1 MDKNKQKHLYGWLRK
16 QSGHGRRWIGLS
28 IGLGMGQGILMVM
41 QAWLLATLLH
51 GFIIEGTTPEQSIPL
66 FIALLLVTLTKA
78 ALAYGREVASFKAGS
93 AVRQAI
99 RELVLTRL
107 ARLGPAYI
115 QRRPAGSWASL
126 LLEQIEEMQEFFSR
140 YLPQMAIAVFI
151 PLVILVAVFPVNWA
165 AGIILLGT
173 APLIPLFM
181 ILVGVGAADANR
193 RNFQSLARLSGH
205 FLDRLKGLRTLQ
217 LFMRTR
223 AEGEAIRD
231 ASEDFRER
239 TMEVLRLAFL
249 STAVLEF
256 FAAIAVALVAVYFG
270 FSYIDH
276 LNFGNYG
283 VKVTLFTG
291 LFVLFLAPEFY
302 APLRELGAHYHAKA
316 QAIGAAE
323 QLLEFLE
330 AEVSEPA
337 SGSAPFQADGPIR
350 VEARALEVLSAEGK
364 VLVGPIDFTLEA
376 GTRTALVGISG
387 AGKSSLVNAL
397 LGFAPYRGSLRV
409 NGQELAELDMSQW
422 RLQLGWLSQNPQLF
436 HASLRDNLLLARPT
450 ASDAA
455 LEAALQAVRSHGAH
469 AQGTLSY
476 TTSPAHTLQTWL
488 DLTEQLLETGVDS
501 IAIKDM
507 SGILTPMA
515 AFELVSEIKKRYD
528 VTLHLHCHATTGMAE
543 MALLKAIEAGV
554 DGVDTAISSMS
565 ATYGHPA
572 TEALVATL
580 AGTEHDTGLD
590 IHKLESIAA
599 YFREVRKK
607 YHAFEGQLK
616 GTDSRI
622 LVAQV
627 PGGMLTNLEGQLKQQ
642 NAADRLDEVLAEIPR
657 VREDLGFI
665 PLVTPTSQI
674 VGTQAVLNVL
684 TGERY
689 KTIAKE
695 TAGILKG
702 EYGHT
707 PAPVN
712 AALQARVLEGA
723 EAITCRP
730 ADLLKPE
737 LAQLE
742 ADVRRQAQE
751 KGITLAVNA
760 IDDVLTVALF
770 PQPGL
775 KFLENRHNPAAFEPV
790 PQAEA
795 AQPLAKAE
803 KPAASGVYTVEVEGK
818 AFVVKV
824 SDGGDVSQLTAAA
837 PAPASAPAAAA
848 PAQDID
854 LQQLG
859 EQLNRLEQKVDRLTA
874 LLLKQQQD

>member
-126 LLEQIEEMQEFFSR
+126 LLEQIEDMQEFFSR

-217 LFMRTR
+217 LFMRTQ

-450 ASDAA
+450 ASDAE
-455 LEAALQAVRSHGAH
+455 LEAALVRAQAWEFAKEKGFDYPVGDQAGGLSVGQAQRLALARTLLKSTQLMVLDEPTASLDRHSERAIMSTLEQAAVGQTLLMITHRLDQLSQMDNILVLERGQLVEQGQFAQLCQ
-469 AQGTLSY
+469 AQGPFARLLSQR
-476 TTSPAHTLQTWL
+476 SGDSL
-488 DLTEQLLETGVDS
+488 DD
-501 IAIKDM
+501 
-507 SGILTPMA
+507 
-515 AFELVSEIKKRYD
+515 
-528 VTLHLHCHATTGMAE
+528 
-543 MALLKAIEAGV
+543 
-554 DGVDTAISSMS
+554 
-565 ATYGHPA
+565 
-572 TEALVATL
+572 
-580 AGTEHDTGLD
+580 
-590 IHKLESIAA
+590 
-599 YFREVRKK
+599 
-607 YHAFEGQLK
+607 
-616 GTDSRI
+616 
-622 LVAQV
+622 
-627 PGGMLTNLEGQLKQQ
+627 
-642 NAADRLDEVLAEIPR
+642 
-657 VREDLGFI
+657 
-665 PLVTPTSQI
+665 
-674 VGTQAVLNVL
+674 
-684 TGERY
+684 
-689 KTIAKE
+689 
-695 TAGILKG
+695 
-702 EYGHT
+702 
-707 PAPVN
+707 
-712 AALQARVLEGA
+712 
-723 EAITCRP
+723 
-730 ADLLKPE
+730 
-737 LAQLE
+737 
-742 ADVRRQAQE
+742 
-751 KGITLAVNA
+751 
-760 IDDVLTVALF
+760 
-770 PQPGL
+770 
-775 KFLENRHNPAAFEPV
+775 
-790 PQAEA
+790 
-795 AQPLAKAE
+795 
-803 KPAASGVYTVEVEGK
+803 
-818 AFVVKV
+818 
-824 SDGGDVSQLTAAA
+824 
-837 PAPASAPAAAA
+837 
-848 PAQDID
+848 
-854 LQQLG
+854 
-859 EQLNRLEQKVDRLTA
+859 
-874 LLLKQQQD
+874 

>member
-28 IGLGMGQGILMVM
+28 ISLGMGQGILMVM

-217 LFMRTR
+217 LFMRTQ

-283 VKVTLFTG
+283 AKVTLFTG

-450 ASDAA
+450 ASDAELETA
-455 LEAALQAVRSHGAH
+455 LVRAQAWEFAREKGFDYPVGDQAGGLSVGQAQRLALARTLLKSTQLIVLDEPTASLDRHSERAIMSTLEDAAKGQTLLMITHRLDQLSQMDNILVLERGQLVEQGHFAQLCQ
-469 AQGTLSY
+469 AQGPFARLLSQR
-476 TTSPAHTLQTWL
+476 SGDSL
-488 DLTEQLLETGVDS
+488 DD
-501 IAIKDM
+501 
-507 SGILTPMA
+507 
-515 AFELVSEIKKRYD
+515 
-528 VTLHLHCHATTGMAE
+528 
-543 MALLKAIEAGV
+543 
-554 DGVDTAISSMS
+554 
-565 ATYGHPA
+565 
-572 TEALVATL
+572 
-580 AGTEHDTGLD
+580 
-590 IHKLESIAA
+590 
-599 YFREVRKK
+599 
-607 YHAFEGQLK
+607 
-616 GTDSRI
+616 
-622 LVAQV
+622 
-627 PGGMLTNLEGQLKQQ
+627 
-642 NAADRLDEVLAEIPR
+642 
-657 VREDLGFI
+657 
-665 PLVTPTSQI
+665 
-674 VGTQAVLNVL
+674 
-684 TGERY
+684 
-689 KTIAKE
+689 
-695 TAGILKG
+695 
-702 EYGHT
+702 
-707 PAPVN
+707 
-712 AALQARVLEGA
+712 
-723 EAITCRP
+723 
-730 ADLLKPE
+730 
-737 LAQLE
+737 
-742 ADVRRQAQE
+742 
-751 KGITLAVNA
+751 
-760 IDDVLTVALF
+760 
-770 PQPGL
+770 
-775 KFLENRHNPAAFEPV
+775 
-790 PQAEA
+790 
-795 AQPLAKAE
+795 
-803 KPAASGVYTVEVEGK
+803 
-818 AFVVKV
+818 
-824 SDGGDVSQLTAAA
+824 
-837 PAPASAPAAAA
+837 
-848 PAQDID
+848 
-854 LQQLG
+854 
-859 EQLNRLEQKVDRLTA
+859 
-874 LLLKQQQD
+874 

>member
-78 ALAYGREVASFKAGS
+78 ALAYGREVASFRAGS

-217 LFMRTR
+217 LFMRTQ

-283 VKVTLFTG
+283 AKVTLFTG

-450 ASDAA
+450 ASDAE
-455 LEAALQAVRSHGAH
+455 LKAALVRAQAWEFAREKGFDYPVGDQAGGLSVGQAQRLALARTLLKSTQLMVLDEPTASLDRHSERAIMSTLEDAAKGKTLLMITHRLDQLSQMDNILVLERGQLVEQGHFAQLCQ
-469 AQGTLSY
+469 AQGPFARLLSQR
-476 TTSPAHTLQTWL
+476 SGDSL
-488 DLTEQLLETGVDS
+488 DD
-501 IAIKDM
+501 
-507 SGILTPMA
+507 
-515 AFELVSEIKKRYD
+515 
-528 VTLHLHCHATTGMAE
+528 
-543 MALLKAIEAGV
+543 
-554 DGVDTAISSMS
+554 
-565 ATYGHPA
+565 
-572 TEALVATL
+572 
-580 AGTEHDTGLD
+580 
-590 IHKLESIAA
+590 
-599 YFREVRKK
+599 
-607 YHAFEGQLK
+607 
-616 GTDSRI
+616 
-622 LVAQV
+622 
-627 PGGMLTNLEGQLKQQ
+627 
-642 NAADRLDEVLAEIPR
+642 
-657 VREDLGFI
+657 
-665 PLVTPTSQI
+665 
-674 VGTQAVLNVL
+674 
-684 TGERY
+684 
-689 KTIAKE
+689 
-695 TAGILKG
+695 
-702 EYGHT
+702 
-707 PAPVN
+707 
-712 AALQARVLEGA
+712 
-723 EAITCRP
+723 
-730 ADLLKPE
+730 
-737 LAQLE
+737 
-742 ADVRRQAQE
+742 
-751 KGITLAVNA
+751 
-760 IDDVLTVALF
+760 
-770 PQPGL
+770 
-775 KFLENRHNPAAFEPV
+775 
-790 PQAEA
+790 
-795 AQPLAKAE
+795 
-803 KPAASGVYTVEVEGK
+803 
-818 AFVVKV
+818 
-824 SDGGDVSQLTAAA
+824 
-837 PAPASAPAAAA
+837 
-848 PAQDID
+848 
-854 LQQLG
+854 
-859 EQLNRLEQKVDRLTA
+859 
-874 LLLKQQQD
+874 

>member
-66 FIALLLVTLTKA
+66 FITLLLVTLTKA

-126 LLEQIEEMQEFFSR
+126 LLEQIEDMQEFFSR

-217 LFMRTR
+217 LFMRTQ

-283 VKVTLFTG
+283 AKVTLFTG

-450 ASDAA
+450 ASDAE
-455 LEAALQAVRSHGAH
+455 LEAALVRAQAWEFAKEKGFDYPVGDQAGGLSVGQAQRLALARTLLKSTQLIVLDEPTASLDRHSERAIMSTLEDAAKGKTLLMITHRLDQLSQMDNILVLERGQLVEQGHFAQLCQ
-469 AQGTLSY
+469 AQGPFARLLSQR
-476 TTSPAHTLQTWL
+476 SGDSL
-488 DLTEQLLETGVDS
+488 DD
-501 IAIKDM
+501 
-507 SGILTPMA
+507 
-515 AFELVSEIKKRYD
+515 
-528 VTLHLHCHATTGMAE
+528 
-543 MALLKAIEAGV
+543 
-554 DGVDTAISSMS
+554 
-565 ATYGHPA
+565 
-572 TEALVATL
+572 
-580 AGTEHDTGLD
+580 
-590 IHKLESIAA
+590 
-599 YFREVRKK
+599 
-607 YHAFEGQLK
+607 
-616 GTDSRI
+616 
-622 LVAQV
+622 
-627 PGGMLTNLEGQLKQQ
+627 
-642 NAADRLDEVLAEIPR
+642 
-657 VREDLGFI
+657 
-665 PLVTPTSQI
+665 
-674 VGTQAVLNVL
+674 
-684 TGERY
+684 
-689 KTIAKE
+689 
-695 TAGILKG
+695 
-702 EYGHT
+702 
-707 PAPVN
+707 
-712 AALQARVLEGA
+712 
-723 EAITCRP
+723 
-730 ADLLKPE
+730 
-737 LAQLE
+737 
-742 ADVRRQAQE
+742 
-751 KGITLAVNA
+751 
-760 IDDVLTVALF
+760 
-770 PQPGL
+770 
-775 KFLENRHNPAAFEPV
+775 
-790 PQAEA
+790 
-795 AQPLAKAE
+795 
-803 KPAASGVYTVEVEGK
+803 
-818 AFVVKV
+818 
-824 SDGGDVSQLTAAA
+824 
-837 PAPASAPAAAA
+837 
-848 PAQDID
+848 
-854 LQQLG
+854 
-859 EQLNRLEQKVDRLTA
+859 
-874 LLLKQQQD
+874 

>member
-51 GFIIEGTTPEQSIPL
+51 GFIIESTTPEQSIPL
-66 FIALLLVTLTKA
+66 FITLLLVTLTKA
-78 ALAYGREVASFKAGS
+78 ALAYGREVASFRAGS

-217 LFMRTR
+217 LFMRTQ

-376 GTRTALVGISG
+376 DTRTALVGISG

-450 ASDAA
+450 ASDAE
-455 LEAALQAVRSHGAH
+455 LEAALVRAQAWEFAREKGFDYPVGDQAGGLSVGQAQRLALARTLLKSTQLMVLDEPTASLDRHSERAIMSTLEDAAKGQTLLMITHRLDQLSQMDNILVLERGQLVEQGHFAQLCQ
-469 AQGTLSY
+469 AQGPFARLLSQR
-476 TTSPAHTLQTWL
+476 SGDSL
-488 DLTEQLLETGVDS
+488 DD
-501 IAIKDM
+501 
-507 SGILTPMA
+507 
-515 AFELVSEIKKRYD
+515 
-528 VTLHLHCHATTGMAE
+528 
-543 MALLKAIEAGV
+543 
-554 DGVDTAISSMS
+554 
-565 ATYGHPA
+565 
-572 TEALVATL
+572 
-580 AGTEHDTGLD
+580 
-590 IHKLESIAA
+590 
-599 YFREVRKK
+599 
-607 YHAFEGQLK
+607 
-616 GTDSRI
+616 
-622 LVAQV
+622 
-627 PGGMLTNLEGQLKQQ
+627 
-642 NAADRLDEVLAEIPR
+642 
-657 VREDLGFI
+657 
-665 PLVTPTSQI
+665 
-674 VGTQAVLNVL
+674 
-684 TGERY
+684 
-689 KTIAKE
+689 
-695 TAGILKG
+695 
-702 EYGHT
+702 
-707 PAPVN
+707 
-712 AALQARVLEGA
+712 
-723 EAITCRP
+723 
-730 ADLLKPE
+730 
-737 LAQLE
+737 
-742 ADVRRQAQE
+742 
-751 KGITLAVNA
+751 
-760 IDDVLTVALF
+760 
-770 PQPGL
+770 
-775 KFLENRHNPAAFEPV
+775 
-790 PQAEA
+790 
-795 AQPLAKAE
+795 
-803 KPAASGVYTVEVEGK
+803 
-818 AFVVKV
+818 
-824 SDGGDVSQLTAAA
+824 
-837 PAPASAPAAAA
+837 
-848 PAQDID
+848 
-854 LQQLG
+854 
-859 EQLNRLEQKVDRLTA
+859 
-874 LLLKQQQD
+874 

>member
-51 GFIIEGTTPEQSIPL
+51 GFIIEDTTPEQSIPL

-78 ALAYGREVASFKAGS
+78 ALAYGREVASFRAGS

-217 LFMRTR
+217 LFMRTQ
-223 AEGEAIRD
+223 AEGEAIHD

-450 ASDAA
+450 ASDAE
-455 LEAALQAVRSHGAH
+455 LEAALVRAQAWEFAREKGFDYPVGDQAGGLSVGQAQRLALARTLLKSTQLMVLDEPTASLDRHSERAIMSTLEDAAKGQTLLMITHRLDQLSQMDNILVLERGQLVEQGHFAQLCQ
-469 AQGTLSY
+469 AQGPFARLLSQR
-476 TTSPAHTLQTWL
+476 SGDSL
-488 DLTEQLLETGVDS
+488 DD
-501 IAIKDM
+501 
-507 SGILTPMA
+507 
-515 AFELVSEIKKRYD
+515 
-528 VTLHLHCHATTGMAE
+528 
-543 MALLKAIEAGV
+543 
-554 DGVDTAISSMS
+554 
-565 ATYGHPA
+565 
-572 TEALVATL
+572 
-580 AGTEHDTGLD
+580 
-590 IHKLESIAA
+590 
-599 YFREVRKK
+599 
-607 YHAFEGQLK
+607 
-616 GTDSRI
+616 
-622 LVAQV
+622 
-627 PGGMLTNLEGQLKQQ
+627 
-642 NAADRLDEVLAEIPR
+642 
-657 VREDLGFI
+657 
-665 PLVTPTSQI
+665 
-674 VGTQAVLNVL
+674 
-684 TGERY
+684 
-689 KTIAKE
+689 
-695 TAGILKG
+695 
-702 EYGHT
+702 
-707 PAPVN
+707 
-712 AALQARVLEGA
+712 
-723 EAITCRP
+723 
-730 ADLLKPE
+730 
-737 LAQLE
+737 
-742 ADVRRQAQE
+742 
-751 KGITLAVNA
+751 
-760 IDDVLTVALF
+760 
-770 PQPGL
+770 
-775 KFLENRHNPAAFEPV
+775 
-790 PQAEA
+790 
-795 AQPLAKAE
+795 
-803 KPAASGVYTVEVEGK
+803 
-818 AFVVKV
+818 
-824 SDGGDVSQLTAAA
+824 
-837 PAPASAPAAAA
+837 
-848 PAQDID
+848 
-854 LQQLG
+854 
-859 EQLNRLEQKVDRLTA
+859 
-874 LLLKQQQD
+874 

>member
-126 LLEQIEEMQEFFSR
+126 LLEQIEDMQEFFSR

-217 LFMRTR
+217 LFMRTQ

-450 ASDAA
+450 ASDAE
-455 LEAALQAVRSHGAH
+455 LEAALVRAQAWEFAKEKGFDYPVGDQAGGLSVGQAQRLALARTLLKSTQLMVLDEPTASLDRHSERAIMSTLEQAAVGQTLLMITHRLDQLNQMDNILVLERGQLVEQGQFAQLCQ
-469 AQGTLSY
+469 AQGPFARLLSQR
-476 TTSPAHTLQTWL
+476 SGDSL
-488 DLTEQLLETGVDS
+488 DD
-501 IAIKDM
+501 
-507 SGILTPMA
+507 
-515 AFELVSEIKKRYD
+515 
-528 VTLHLHCHATTGMAE
+528 
-543 MALLKAIEAGV
+543 
-554 DGVDTAISSMS
+554 
-565 ATYGHPA
+565 
-572 TEALVATL
+572 
-580 AGTEHDTGLD
+580 
-590 IHKLESIAA
+590 
-599 YFREVRKK
+599 
-607 YHAFEGQLK
+607 
-616 GTDSRI
+616 
-622 LVAQV
+622 
-627 PGGMLTNLEGQLKQQ
+627 
-642 NAADRLDEVLAEIPR
+642 
-657 VREDLGFI
+657 
-665 PLVTPTSQI
+665 
-674 VGTQAVLNVL
+674 
-684 TGERY
+684 
-689 KTIAKE
+689 
-695 TAGILKG
+695 
-702 EYGHT
+702 
-707 PAPVN
+707 
-712 AALQARVLEGA
+712 
-723 EAITCRP
+723 
-730 ADLLKPE
+730 
-737 LAQLE
+737 
-742 ADVRRQAQE
+742 
-751 KGITLAVNA
+751 
-760 IDDVLTVALF
+760 
-770 PQPGL
+770 
-775 KFLENRHNPAAFEPV
+775 
-790 PQAEA
+790 
-795 AQPLAKAE
+795 
-803 KPAASGVYTVEVEGK
+803 
-818 AFVVKV
+818 
-824 SDGGDVSQLTAAA
+824 
-837 PAPASAPAAAA
+837 
-848 PAQDID
+848 
-854 LQQLG
+854 
-859 EQLNRLEQKVDRLTA
+859 
-874 LLLKQQQD
+874 

>member
-78 ALAYGREVASFKAGS
+78 ALAYGREVASFRAGS

-126 LLEQIEEMQEFFSR
+126 LLEQIEDMQEFFSR

-217 LFMRTR
+217 LFMRTQ

-450 ASDAA
+450 ASDAE
-455 LEAALQAVRSHGAH
+455 LEAALVRAQAWEFAKEKGFDYPVGDQAGGLSVGQAQRLALARTLLKSTQLMVLDEPTASLDRHSERAIMSTLEQAAVGQTLLMITHRLDQLSQMDNILVLERGQLVEQGHFAQLCQ
-469 AQGTLSY
+469 AQGPFARLLSQR
-476 TTSPAHTLQTWL
+476 SGDSL
-488 DLTEQLLETGVDS
+488 DD
-501 IAIKDM
+501 
-507 SGILTPMA
+507 
-515 AFELVSEIKKRYD
+515 
-528 VTLHLHCHATTGMAE
+528 
-543 MALLKAIEAGV
+543 
-554 DGVDTAISSMS
+554 
-565 ATYGHPA
+565 
-572 TEALVATL
+572 
-580 AGTEHDTGLD
+580 
-590 IHKLESIAA
+590 
-599 YFREVRKK
+599 
-607 YHAFEGQLK
+607 
-616 GTDSRI
+616 
-622 LVAQV
+622 
-627 PGGMLTNLEGQLKQQ
+627 
-642 NAADRLDEVLAEIPR
+642 
-657 VREDLGFI
+657 
-665 PLVTPTSQI
+665 
-674 VGTQAVLNVL
+674 
-684 TGERY
+684 
-689 KTIAKE
+689 
-695 TAGILKG
+695 
-702 EYGHT
+702 
-707 PAPVN
+707 
-712 AALQARVLEGA
+712 
-723 EAITCRP
+723 
-730 ADLLKPE
+730 
-737 LAQLE
+737 
-742 ADVRRQAQE
+742 
-751 KGITLAVNA
+751 
-760 IDDVLTVALF
+760 
-770 PQPGL
+770 
-775 KFLENRHNPAAFEPV
+775 
-790 PQAEA
+790 
-795 AQPLAKAE
+795 
-803 KPAASGVYTVEVEGK
+803 
-818 AFVVKV
+818 
-824 SDGGDVSQLTAAA
+824 
-837 PAPASAPAAAA
+837 
-848 PAQDID
+848 
-854 LQQLG
+854 
-859 EQLNRLEQKVDRLTA
+859 
-874 LLLKQQQD
+874 

>member
-126 LLEQIEEMQEFFSR
+126 LLEQIEDMQEFFSR

-181 ILVGVGAADANR
+181 ILVGGGAADANR

-217 LFMRTR
+217 LFMRTQ

-450 ASDAA
+450 ASDAELETA
-455 LEAALQAVRSHGAH
+455 LVRAQAWEFAKEKGFDYPVGDQAGGLSVGQAQRLALARTLLKSTQLMVLDEPTASLDRHSERAIMSTLEQAAVGQTLLMITHRLDQLSQMDNILVLERGQLVEQGHFAQLCQ
-469 AQGTLSY
+469 AQGPFARLLSQR
-476 TTSPAHTLQTWL
+476 SGDSL
-488 DLTEQLLETGVDS
+488 DD
-501 IAIKDM
+501 
-507 SGILTPMA
+507 
-515 AFELVSEIKKRYD
+515 
-528 VTLHLHCHATTGMAE
+528 
-543 MALLKAIEAGV
+543 
-554 DGVDTAISSMS
+554 
-565 ATYGHPA
+565 
-572 TEALVATL
+572 
-580 AGTEHDTGLD
+580 
-590 IHKLESIAA
+590 
-599 YFREVRKK
+599 
-607 YHAFEGQLK
+607 
-616 GTDSRI
+616 
-622 LVAQV
+622 
-627 PGGMLTNLEGQLKQQ
+627 
-642 NAADRLDEVLAEIPR
+642 
-657 VREDLGFI
+657 
-665 PLVTPTSQI
+665 
-674 VGTQAVLNVL
+674 
-684 TGERY
+684 
-689 KTIAKE
+689 
-695 TAGILKG
+695 
-702 EYGHT
+702 
-707 PAPVN
+707 
-712 AALQARVLEGA
+712 
-723 EAITCRP
+723 
-730 ADLLKPE
+730 
-737 LAQLE
+737 
-742 ADVRRQAQE
+742 
-751 KGITLAVNA
+751 
-760 IDDVLTVALF
+760 
-770 PQPGL
+770 
-775 KFLENRHNPAAFEPV
+775 
-790 PQAEA
+790 
-795 AQPLAKAE
+795 
-803 KPAASGVYTVEVEGK
+803 
-818 AFVVKV
+818 
-824 SDGGDVSQLTAAA
+824 
-837 PAPASAPAAAA
+837 
-848 PAQDID
+848 
-854 LQQLG
+854 
-859 EQLNRLEQKVDRLTA
+859 
-874 LLLKQQQD
+874 

>member
-78 ALAYGREVASFKAGS
+78 ALAYGREVASFRAGS

-126 LLEQIEEMQEFFSR
+126 LLEQIEDMQEFFSR

-217 LFMRTR
+217 LFMRTQ

-283 VKVTLFTG
+283 AKVTLFTG

-450 ASDAA
+450 ASDAE
-455 LEAALQAVRSHGAH
+455 LEAALVRAQAWEFAREKGFGYPVGDQAGGLSVGQAQRLALARTLLKSTQLIVLDEPTASLDRHSERAIMSTLEDAAKGQTLLMITHRLDQLSQMDNILVLERGQLVEQGHFAQLCQ
-469 AQGTLSY
+469 AQGPFARLLSQR
-476 TTSPAHTLQTWL
+476 SGDSL
-488 DLTEQLLETGVDS
+488 DD
-501 IAIKDM
+501 
-507 SGILTPMA
+507 
-515 AFELVSEIKKRYD
+515 
-528 VTLHLHCHATTGMAE
+528 
-543 MALLKAIEAGV
+543 
-554 DGVDTAISSMS
+554 
-565 ATYGHPA
+565 
-572 TEALVATL
+572 
-580 AGTEHDTGLD
+580 
-590 IHKLESIAA
+590 
-599 YFREVRKK
+599 
-607 YHAFEGQLK
+607 
-616 GTDSRI
+616 
-622 LVAQV
+622 
-627 PGGMLTNLEGQLKQQ
+627 
-642 NAADRLDEVLAEIPR
+642 
-657 VREDLGFI
+657 
-665 PLVTPTSQI
+665 
-674 VGTQAVLNVL
+674 
-684 TGERY
+684 
-689 KTIAKE
+689 
-695 TAGILKG
+695 
-702 EYGHT
+702 
-707 PAPVN
+707 
-712 AALQARVLEGA
+712 
-723 EAITCRP
+723 
-730 ADLLKPE
+730 
-737 LAQLE
+737 
-742 ADVRRQAQE
+742 
-751 KGITLAVNA
+751 
-760 IDDVLTVALF
+760 
-770 PQPGL
+770 
-775 KFLENRHNPAAFEPV
+775 
-790 PQAEA
+790 
-795 AQPLAKAE
+795 
-803 KPAASGVYTVEVEGK
+803 
-818 AFVVKV
+818 
-824 SDGGDVSQLTAAA
+824 
-837 PAPASAPAAAA
+837 
-848 PAQDID
+848 
-854 LQQLG
+854 
-859 EQLNRLEQKVDRLTA
+859 
-874 LLLKQQQD
+874 

>member
-78 ALAYGREVASFKAGS
+78 ALAYGREVASFRAGS

-217 LFMRTR
+217 LFMRTQ

-283 VKVTLFTG
+283 AKVTLFTG

-409 NGQELAELDMSQW
+409 NGQELAELDMNQW

-450 ASDAA
+450 ASDAE
-455 LEAALQAVRSHGAH
+455 LEAALVRAQAWEFAREKGFDYPVGDQAGGLSVGQAQRLALARTLLKSTQLMVLDEPTASLDRHSERAIMSTLDDAAKGQTLLMITHRLDQLSQMDNILVLERGQLVEQGHFAQLCQ
-469 AQGTLSY
+469 AQGPFARLLSQR
-476 TTSPAHTLQTWL
+476 SGDSL
-488 DLTEQLLETGVDS
+488 DD
-501 IAIKDM
+501 
-507 SGILTPMA
+507 
-515 AFELVSEIKKRYD
+515 
-528 VTLHLHCHATTGMAE
+528 
-543 MALLKAIEAGV
+543 
-554 DGVDTAISSMS
+554 
-565 ATYGHPA
+565 
-572 TEALVATL
+572 
-580 AGTEHDTGLD
+580 
-590 IHKLESIAA
+590 
-599 YFREVRKK
+599 
-607 YHAFEGQLK
+607 
-616 GTDSRI
+616 
-622 LVAQV
+622 
-627 PGGMLTNLEGQLKQQ
+627 
-642 NAADRLDEVLAEIPR
+642 
-657 VREDLGFI
+657 
-665 PLVTPTSQI
+665 
-674 VGTQAVLNVL
+674 
-684 TGERY
+684 
-689 KTIAKE
+689 
-695 TAGILKG
+695 
-702 EYGHT
+702 
-707 PAPVN
+707 
-712 AALQARVLEGA
+712 
-723 EAITCRP
+723 
-730 ADLLKPE
+730 
-737 LAQLE
+737 
-742 ADVRRQAQE
+742 
-751 KGITLAVNA
+751 
-760 IDDVLTVALF
+760 
-770 PQPGL
+770 
-775 KFLENRHNPAAFEPV
+775 
-790 PQAEA
+790 
-795 AQPLAKAE
+795 
-803 KPAASGVYTVEVEGK
+803 
-818 AFVVKV
+818 
-824 SDGGDVSQLTAAA
+824 
-837 PAPASAPAAAA
+837 
-848 PAQDID
+848 
-854 LQQLG
+854 
-859 EQLNRLEQKVDRLTA
+859 
-874 LLLKQQQD
+874 

>member
-126 LLEQIEEMQEFFSR
+126 LLEQIEDMQEFFSR

-217 LFMRTR
+217 LFMRTQ

-350 VEARALEVLSAEGK
+350 VEARTLEVLSAEGK

-450 ASDAA
+450 ASDAE
-455 LEAALQAVRSHGAH
+455 LEAALVRAQAWEFAREKGFDYPVGDQAGGLSVGQAQRLALARTLLKSTQLMVLDEPTASLDRHSERAIMSTLEQAAVGQTLLMITHRLDQLSQMDNILVLERGQLVEQGHFAQLCQ
-469 AQGTLSY
+469 AQGPFARLLSQR
-476 TTSPAHTLQTWL
+476 SGDSL
-488 DLTEQLLETGVDS
+488 DD
-501 IAIKDM
+501 
-507 SGILTPMA
+507 
-515 AFELVSEIKKRYD
+515 
-528 VTLHLHCHATTGMAE
+528 
-543 MALLKAIEAGV
+543 
-554 DGVDTAISSMS
+554 
-565 ATYGHPA
+565 
-572 TEALVATL
+572 
-580 AGTEHDTGLD
+580 
-590 IHKLESIAA
+590 
-599 YFREVRKK
+599 
-607 YHAFEGQLK
+607 
-616 GTDSRI
+616 
-622 LVAQV
+622 
-627 PGGMLTNLEGQLKQQ
+627 
-642 NAADRLDEVLAEIPR
+642 
-657 VREDLGFI
+657 
-665 PLVTPTSQI
+665 
-674 VGTQAVLNVL
+674 
-684 TGERY
+684 
-689 KTIAKE
+689 
-695 TAGILKG
+695 
-702 EYGHT
+702 
-707 PAPVN
+707 
-712 AALQARVLEGA
+712 
-723 EAITCRP
+723 
-730 ADLLKPE
+730 
-737 LAQLE
+737 
-742 ADVRRQAQE
+742 
-751 KGITLAVNA
+751 
-760 IDDVLTVALF
+760 
-770 PQPGL
+770 
-775 KFLENRHNPAAFEPV
+775 
-790 PQAEA
+790 
-795 AQPLAKAE
+795 
-803 KPAASGVYTVEVEGK
+803 
-818 AFVVKV
+818 
-824 SDGGDVSQLTAAA
+824 
-837 PAPASAPAAAA
+837 
-848 PAQDID
+848 
-854 LQQLG
+854 
-859 EQLNRLEQKVDRLTA
+859 
-874 LLLKQQQD
+874 

>member
-51 GFIIEGTTPEQSIPL
+51 GFIIESTTPEQSIPL

-78 ALAYGREVASFKAGS
+78 ALAYGREVASFRAGS

-217 LFMRTR
+217 LFMRTQ

-450 ASDAA
+450 ASDAE
-455 LEAALQAVRSHGAH
+455 LEAALVRAQAWEFAREKGFDYPVGDQAGGLSVGQAQRLALARTLLKSTQLMVLDEPTASLDRHSERAIMSTLEQAAVGQTLLMITHRLDQLSQMDNILVLERGQLVEQGHFAQLCQ
-469 AQGTLSY
+469 AQGPFARLLSQR
-476 TTSPAHTLQTWL
+476 SGDSL
-488 DLTEQLLETGVDS
+488 DD
-501 IAIKDM
+501 
-507 SGILTPMA
+507 
-515 AFELVSEIKKRYD
+515 
-528 VTLHLHCHATTGMAE
+528 
-543 MALLKAIEAGV
+543 
-554 DGVDTAISSMS
+554 
-565 ATYGHPA
+565 
-572 TEALVATL
+572 
-580 AGTEHDTGLD
+580 
-590 IHKLESIAA
+590 
-599 YFREVRKK
+599 
-607 YHAFEGQLK
+607 
-616 GTDSRI
+616 
-622 LVAQV
+622 
-627 PGGMLTNLEGQLKQQ
+627 
-642 NAADRLDEVLAEIPR
+642 
-657 VREDLGFI
+657 
-665 PLVTPTSQI
+665 
-674 VGTQAVLNVL
+674 
-684 TGERY
+684 
-689 KTIAKE
+689 
-695 TAGILKG
+695 
-702 EYGHT
+702 
-707 PAPVN
+707 
-712 AALQARVLEGA
+712 
-723 EAITCRP
+723 
-730 ADLLKPE
+730 
-737 LAQLE
+737 
-742 ADVRRQAQE
+742 
-751 KGITLAVNA
+751 
-760 IDDVLTVALF
+760 
-770 PQPGL
+770 
-775 KFLENRHNPAAFEPV
+775 
-790 PQAEA
+790 
-795 AQPLAKAE
+795 
-803 KPAASGVYTVEVEGK
+803 
-818 AFVVKV
+818 
-824 SDGGDVSQLTAAA
+824 
-837 PAPASAPAAAA
+837 
-848 PAQDID
+848 
-854 LQQLG
+854 
-859 EQLNRLEQKVDRLTA
+859 
-874 LLLKQQQD
+874 

>member
-66 FIALLLVTLTKA
+66 FITLLLVTLTKA

-126 LLEQIEEMQEFFSR
+126 LLEQIEDMQEFFSR

-217 LFMRTR
+217 LFMRTQ

-450 ASDAA
+450 ASDAE
-455 LEAALQAVRSHGAH
+455 LEAALVRAQAWEFAKEKGFDYPVGDQAGGLSVGQAQRLALARTLLKSTQLMVLDEPTASLDRHSERAIMSTLEQAAVGQTLLMITHRLDQLSQMDNILVLERGQLVEQGHFAQLCQ
-469 AQGTLSY
+469 AQGPFARLLSQR
-476 TTSPAHTLQTWL
+476 SGDSL
-488 DLTEQLLETGVDS
+488 DD
-501 IAIKDM
+501 
-507 SGILTPMA
+507 
-515 AFELVSEIKKRYD
+515 
-528 VTLHLHCHATTGMAE
+528 
-543 MALLKAIEAGV
+543 
-554 DGVDTAISSMS
+554 
-565 ATYGHPA
+565 
-572 TEALVATL
+572 
-580 AGTEHDTGLD
+580 
-590 IHKLESIAA
+590 
-599 YFREVRKK
+599 
-607 YHAFEGQLK
+607 
-616 GTDSRI
+616 
-622 LVAQV
+622 
-627 PGGMLTNLEGQLKQQ
+627 
-642 NAADRLDEVLAEIPR
+642 
-657 VREDLGFI
+657 
-665 PLVTPTSQI
+665 
-674 VGTQAVLNVL
+674 
-684 TGERY
+684 
-689 KTIAKE
+689 
-695 TAGILKG
+695 
-702 EYGHT
+702 
-707 PAPVN
+707 
-712 AALQARVLEGA
+712 
-723 EAITCRP
+723 
-730 ADLLKPE
+730 
-737 LAQLE
+737 
-742 ADVRRQAQE
+742 
-751 KGITLAVNA
+751 
-760 IDDVLTVALF
+760 
-770 PQPGL
+770 
-775 KFLENRHNPAAFEPV
+775 
-790 PQAEA
+790 
-795 AQPLAKAE
+795 
-803 KPAASGVYTVEVEGK
+803 
-818 AFVVKV
+818 
-824 SDGGDVSQLTAAA
+824 
-837 PAPASAPAAAA
+837 
-848 PAQDID
+848 
-854 LQQLG
+854 
-859 EQLNRLEQKVDRLTA
+859 
-874 LLLKQQQD
+874 

>member
-93 AVRQAI
+93 TVRQAI

-217 LFMRTR
+217 LFMRTQ

-450 ASDAA
+450 ASDAE
-455 LEAALQAVRSHGAH
+455 LEAALVRAQAWEFAREKGFGYPVGDQAGGLSVGQAQRLALARTLLKSTQLMVLDEPTASLDRHSERAIMSTLEDAAKGQTLLMITHRLDQLSQMDNILVLERGQLVEQGHFAQLCQ
-469 AQGTLSY
+469 AQGPFARLLSQR
-476 TTSPAHTLQTWL
+476 SGDSL
-488 DLTEQLLETGVDS
+488 DD
-501 IAIKDM
+501 
-507 SGILTPMA
+507 
-515 AFELVSEIKKRYD
+515 
-528 VTLHLHCHATTGMAE
+528 
-543 MALLKAIEAGV
+543 
-554 DGVDTAISSMS
+554 
-565 ATYGHPA
+565 
-572 TEALVATL
+572 
-580 AGTEHDTGLD
+580 
-590 IHKLESIAA
+590 
-599 YFREVRKK
+599 
-607 YHAFEGQLK
+607 
-616 GTDSRI
+616 
-622 LVAQV
+622 
-627 PGGMLTNLEGQLKQQ
+627 
-642 NAADRLDEVLAEIPR
+642 
-657 VREDLGFI
+657 
-665 PLVTPTSQI
+665 
-674 VGTQAVLNVL
+674 
-684 TGERY
+684 
-689 KTIAKE
+689 
-695 TAGILKG
+695 
-702 EYGHT
+702 
-707 PAPVN
+707 
-712 AALQARVLEGA
+712 
-723 EAITCRP
+723 
-730 ADLLKPE
+730 
-737 LAQLE
+737 
-742 ADVRRQAQE
+742 
-751 KGITLAVNA
+751 
-760 IDDVLTVALF
+760 
-770 PQPGL
+770 
-775 KFLENRHNPAAFEPV
+775 
-790 PQAEA
+790 
-795 AQPLAKAE
+795 
-803 KPAASGVYTVEVEGK
+803 
-818 AFVVKV
+818 
-824 SDGGDVSQLTAAA
+824 
-837 PAPASAPAAAA
+837 
-848 PAQDID
+848 
-854 LQQLG
+854 
-859 EQLNRLEQKVDRLTA
+859 
-874 LLLKQQQD
+874 

>member
-78 ALAYGREVASFKAGS
+78 ALSYGREVASFRAGS

-126 LLEQIEEMQEFFSR
+126 LLEQIEDMQEFFSR

-217 LFMRTR
+217 LFMRTQ

-256 FAAIAVALVAVYFG
+256 FAAIAVALMAVYFG

-337 SGSAPFQADGPIR
+337 SGSAPFRADGPIR

-436 HASLRDNLLLARPT
+436 HASLRDNLLLARPAASDDELEEALKRAQAWEFAREKGFDYPVGDQAGGLSVGQAQRLALARTLLKSTQLMVLDEPT
-450 ASDAA
+450 ASLDRHSERAIMSTLEQAA
-455 LEAALQAVRSHGAH
+455 VGQTLLMITHRLDQLSQMDNILVLERGQLVEQGHFAQLCQ
-469 AQGTLSY
+469 AQGPFARLLSQR
-476 TTSPAHTLQTWL
+476 SGDSL
-488 DLTEQLLETGVDS
+488 DD
-501 IAIKDM
+501 
-507 SGILTPMA
+507 
-515 AFELVSEIKKRYD
+515 
-528 VTLHLHCHATTGMAE
+528 
-543 MALLKAIEAGV
+543 
-554 DGVDTAISSMS
+554 
-565 ATYGHPA
+565 
-572 TEALVATL
+572 
-580 AGTEHDTGLD
+580 
-590 IHKLESIAA
+590 
-599 YFREVRKK
+599 
-607 YHAFEGQLK
+607 
-616 GTDSRI
+616 
-622 LVAQV
+622 
-627 PGGMLTNLEGQLKQQ
+627 
-642 NAADRLDEVLAEIPR
+642 
-657 VREDLGFI
+657 
-665 PLVTPTSQI
+665 
-674 VGTQAVLNVL
+674 
-684 TGERY
+684 
-689 KTIAKE
+689 
-695 TAGILKG
+695 
-702 EYGHT
+702 
-707 PAPVN
+707 
-712 AALQARVLEGA
+712 
-723 EAITCRP
+723 
-730 ADLLKPE
+730 
-737 LAQLE
+737 
-742 ADVRRQAQE
+742 
-751 KGITLAVNA
+751 
-760 IDDVLTVALF
+760 
-770 PQPGL
+770 
-775 KFLENRHNPAAFEPV
+775 
-790 PQAEA
+790 
-795 AQPLAKAE
+795 
-803 KPAASGVYTVEVEGK
+803 
-818 AFVVKV
+818 
-824 SDGGDVSQLTAAA
+824 
-837 PAPASAPAAAA
+837 
-848 PAQDID
+848 
-854 LQQLG
+854 
-859 EQLNRLEQKVDRLTA
+859 
-874 LLLKQQQD
+874 

>member
-217 LFMRTR
+217 LFMRTQ

-283 VKVTLFTG
+283 AKVTLFTG

-450 ASDAA
+450 ASDAE
-455 LEAALQAVRSHGAH
+455 LEAALVRAQAWEFAKEKGFDYPVGDQAGGLSVGQAQRLALARTLLKSTQLMVLDEPTASLDRHSERAIMSTLEDAAKGQTLLMITHRLDQLSQMDNILVLERGQLVEQGHFAQLCQ
-469 AQGTLSY
+469 AQGPFARLLSQR
-476 TTSPAHTLQTWL
+476 SGDSL
-488 DLTEQLLETGVDS
+488 DD
-501 IAIKDM
+501 
-507 SGILTPMA
+507 
-515 AFELVSEIKKRYD
+515 
-528 VTLHLHCHATTGMAE
+528 
-543 MALLKAIEAGV
+543 
-554 DGVDTAISSMS
+554 
-565 ATYGHPA
+565 
-572 TEALVATL
+572 
-580 AGTEHDTGLD
+580 
-590 IHKLESIAA
+590 
-599 YFREVRKK
+599 
-607 YHAFEGQLK
+607 
-616 GTDSRI
+616 
-622 LVAQV
+622 
-627 PGGMLTNLEGQLKQQ
+627 
-642 NAADRLDEVLAEIPR
+642 
-657 VREDLGFI
+657 
-665 PLVTPTSQI
+665 
-674 VGTQAVLNVL
+674 
-684 TGERY
+684 
-689 KTIAKE
+689 
-695 TAGILKG
+695 
-702 EYGHT
+702 
-707 PAPVN
+707 
-712 AALQARVLEGA
+712 
-723 EAITCRP
+723 
-730 ADLLKPE
+730 
-737 LAQLE
+737 
-742 ADVRRQAQE
+742 
-751 KGITLAVNA
+751 
-760 IDDVLTVALF
+760 
-770 PQPGL
+770 
-775 KFLENRHNPAAFEPV
+775 
-790 PQAEA
+790 
-795 AQPLAKAE
+795 
-803 KPAASGVYTVEVEGK
+803 
-818 AFVVKV
+818 
-824 SDGGDVSQLTAAA
+824 
-837 PAPASAPAAAA
+837 
-848 PAQDID
+848 
-854 LQQLG
+854 
-859 EQLNRLEQKVDRLTA
+859 
-874 LLLKQQQD
+874 

>member
-66 FIALLLVTLTKA
+66 FITLLLVTLTKA

-126 LLEQIEEMQEFFSR
+126 LLEQIEDMQEFFSR

-217 LFMRTR
+217 FFMRTQ

-422 RLQLGWLSQNPQLF
+422 WLQLGWLSQNPQLF

-450 ASDAA
+450 ASDAE
-455 LEAALQAVRSHGAH
+455 LEAALVRAQAWEFAKEKGFDYPVGDQAGGLSVGQAQRLALARTLLKSTQLMVLDEPTASLDRHSERAIMSTLEQAAVGQTLLMITHRLDQLSQMDNILVLERGQLVEQGQFAQLCQ
-469 AQGTLSY
+469 AQGPFARLLSQR
-476 TTSPAHTLQTWL
+476 SGDSL
-488 DLTEQLLETGVDS
+488 DD
-501 IAIKDM
+501 
-507 SGILTPMA
+507 
-515 AFELVSEIKKRYD
+515 
-528 VTLHLHCHATTGMAE
+528 
-543 MALLKAIEAGV
+543 
-554 DGVDTAISSMS
+554 
-565 ATYGHPA
+565 
-572 TEALVATL
+572 
-580 AGTEHDTGLD
+580 
-590 IHKLESIAA
+590 
-599 YFREVRKK
+599 
-607 YHAFEGQLK
+607 
-616 GTDSRI
+616 
-622 LVAQV
+622 
-627 PGGMLTNLEGQLKQQ
+627 
-642 NAADRLDEVLAEIPR
+642 
-657 VREDLGFI
+657 
-665 PLVTPTSQI
+665 
-674 VGTQAVLNVL
+674 
-684 TGERY
+684 
-689 KTIAKE
+689 
-695 TAGILKG
+695 
-702 EYGHT
+702 
-707 PAPVN
+707 
-712 AALQARVLEGA
+712 
-723 EAITCRP
+723 
-730 ADLLKPE
+730 
-737 LAQLE
+737 
-742 ADVRRQAQE
+742 
-751 KGITLAVNA
+751 
-760 IDDVLTVALF
+760 
-770 PQPGL
+770 
-775 KFLENRHNPAAFEPV
+775 
-790 PQAEA
+790 
-795 AQPLAKAE
+795 
-803 KPAASGVYTVEVEGK
+803 
-818 AFVVKV
+818 
-824 SDGGDVSQLTAAA
+824 
-837 PAPASAPAAAA
+837 
-848 PAQDID
+848 
-854 LQQLG
+854 
-859 EQLNRLEQKVDRLTA
+859 
-874 LLLKQQQD
+874 

>member
-126 LLEQIEEMQEFFSR
+126 LLEQIEDMQEFFSR

-217 LFMRTR
+217 LFMRTQ

-337 SGSAPFQADGPIR
+337 SGSTPFQADGPIR

-450 ASDAA
+450 ASDAE
-455 LEAALQAVRSHGAH
+455 LEAALVRAQAWEFAKEKGFDYPVGDQAGGLSVGQAQRLALARTLLKSTQLMVLDEPTASLDRHSERAIMSTLEQAAVGQTLLMITHRLDQLSQMDNILVLERGQLVEQGHFAQLCQ
-469 AQGTLSY
+469 AQGPFARLLSQR
-476 TTSPAHTLQTWL
+476 SGDSL
-488 DLTEQLLETGVDS
+488 DD
-501 IAIKDM
+501 
-507 SGILTPMA
+507 
-515 AFELVSEIKKRYD
+515 
-528 VTLHLHCHATTGMAE
+528 
-543 MALLKAIEAGV
+543 
-554 DGVDTAISSMS
+554 
-565 ATYGHPA
+565 
-572 TEALVATL
+572 
-580 AGTEHDTGLD
+580 
-590 IHKLESIAA
+590 
-599 YFREVRKK
+599 
-607 YHAFEGQLK
+607 
-616 GTDSRI
+616 
-622 LVAQV
+622 
-627 PGGMLTNLEGQLKQQ
+627 
-642 NAADRLDEVLAEIPR
+642 
-657 VREDLGFI
+657 
-665 PLVTPTSQI
+665 
-674 VGTQAVLNVL
+674 
-684 TGERY
+684 
-689 KTIAKE
+689 
-695 TAGILKG
+695 
-702 EYGHT
+702 
-707 PAPVN
+707 
-712 AALQARVLEGA
+712 
-723 EAITCRP
+723 
-730 ADLLKPE
+730 
-737 LAQLE
+737 
-742 ADVRRQAQE
+742 
-751 KGITLAVNA
+751 
-760 IDDVLTVALF
+760 
-770 PQPGL
+770 
-775 KFLENRHNPAAFEPV
+775 
-790 PQAEA
+790 
-795 AQPLAKAE
+795 
-803 KPAASGVYTVEVEGK
+803 
-818 AFVVKV
+818 
-824 SDGGDVSQLTAAA
+824 
-837 PAPASAPAAAA
+837 
-848 PAQDID
+848 
-854 LQQLG
+854 
-859 EQLNRLEQKVDRLTA
+859 
-874 LLLKQQQD
+874 

>member
-126 LLEQIEEMQEFFSR
+126 LLEQIEDMQEFFSR

-217 LFMRTR
+217 LFMRTQ

-450 ASDAA
+450 ASDAELETA
-455 LEAALQAVRSHGAH
+455 LVRAQAWEFAREKGFDYPVGDQAGGLSVGQAQRLALARTLLKSTQLMVLDEPTASLDRHSERAIMSTLEQAAVGQTLLMITHRLDQLSQMDNILVLERGQLVEQGHFAQLCQ
-469 AQGTLSY
+469 AQGPFARLLSQR
-476 TTSPAHTLQTWL
+476 SGDSL
-488 DLTEQLLETGVDS
+488 DD
-501 IAIKDM
+501 
-507 SGILTPMA
+507 
-515 AFELVSEIKKRYD
+515 
-528 VTLHLHCHATTGMAE
+528 
-543 MALLKAIEAGV
+543 
-554 DGVDTAISSMS
+554 
-565 ATYGHPA
+565 
-572 TEALVATL
+572 
-580 AGTEHDTGLD
+580 
-590 IHKLESIAA
+590 
-599 YFREVRKK
+599 
-607 YHAFEGQLK
+607 
-616 GTDSRI
+616 
-622 LVAQV
+622 
-627 PGGMLTNLEGQLKQQ
+627 
-642 NAADRLDEVLAEIPR
+642 
-657 VREDLGFI
+657 
-665 PLVTPTSQI
+665 
-674 VGTQAVLNVL
+674 
-684 TGERY
+684 
-689 KTIAKE
+689 
-695 TAGILKG
+695 
-702 EYGHT
+702 
-707 PAPVN
+707 
-712 AALQARVLEGA
+712 
-723 EAITCRP
+723 
-730 ADLLKPE
+730 
-737 LAQLE
+737 
-742 ADVRRQAQE
+742 
-751 KGITLAVNA
+751 
-760 IDDVLTVALF
+760 
-770 PQPGL
+770 
-775 KFLENRHNPAAFEPV
+775 
-790 PQAEA
+790 
-795 AQPLAKAE
+795 
-803 KPAASGVYTVEVEGK
+803 
-818 AFVVKV
+818 
-824 SDGGDVSQLTAAA
+824 
-837 PAPASAPAAAA
+837 
-848 PAQDID
+848 
-854 LQQLG
+854 
-859 EQLNRLEQKVDRLTA
+859 
-874 LLLKQQQD
+874 